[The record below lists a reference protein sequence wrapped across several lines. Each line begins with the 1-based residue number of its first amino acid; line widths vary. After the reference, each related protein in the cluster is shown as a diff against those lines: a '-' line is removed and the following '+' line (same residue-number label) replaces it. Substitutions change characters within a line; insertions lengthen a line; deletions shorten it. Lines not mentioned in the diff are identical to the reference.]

1 MIITD
6 KFGNK
11 KKVPTINPISPINRF
26 EGQSKVAKFLNK
38 NLLLKMDYFTNIR
51 STFIIITL
59 SYLLGK
65 NLNLFLNVLFIVHC
79 YLLFYRLIRFWVER
93 WLMFMIDFCYIG
105 NFLLDYIILFD
116 RKNLNLFITE
126 FSISNSIISFAAIV
140 CDNQADLS
148 NTDFLTSCSI
158 HLIPI
163 ISMWA
168 IKWRNRIY
176 SYNNIEN
183 SNKENSNIENNNF
196 FNYNIFNYNNSEF
209 INLDNVKFK
218 FFDEIFMK
226 IFFFSY
232 GIWFIWAIIYFIL
245 CTTIL
250 RKFTYSDL
258 YQSAVGDFYKSKDFE
273 FIFGDH
279 TKNTAIKFLCMH
291 FIFLIIVTPLM
302 YLNFYSFHFNT
313 FYLIFLIVFLGYN
326 QSKKSQIK
334 IREVVN
340 EAEKQIK
347 N

>member
-1 MIITD
+1 MEIID

-11 KKVPTINPISPINRF
+11 KKVPTLNPKEPINRF
-26 EGQSKVAKFLNK
+26 EGQSKTAIFLNEK
-38 NLLLKMDYFTNIR
+38 LLKKMDYFTNIR

-65 NLNLFLNVLFIVHC
+65 NLDIYLKVLIIVHW
-79 YLLFYRLIRFWVER
+79 YLLIYRFIRFWIER

-116 RKNLNLFITE
+116 RKNMNLFITE
-126 FSISNSIISFAAIV
+126 FSISNSIISLAVIV
-140 CDNQADLS
+140 CDNRADFS

-163 ISMWA
+163 TSLWA

-176 SYNNIEN
+176 SNNDVV
-183 SNKENSNIENNNF
+183 NND
-196 FNYNIFNYNNSEF
+196 F
-209 INLDNVKFK
+209 INFDDVKFK
-218 FFDEIFMK
+218 FGDEIFKK

-232 GIWFIWAIIYFIL
+232 GTWFVWAIVYFIL
-245 CTTIL
+245 CTTVL
-250 RKFTYSDL
+250 RKYTYSDL

-273 FIFGDH
+273 NIFGDH

-326 QSKKSQIK
+326 QSKKTQIV